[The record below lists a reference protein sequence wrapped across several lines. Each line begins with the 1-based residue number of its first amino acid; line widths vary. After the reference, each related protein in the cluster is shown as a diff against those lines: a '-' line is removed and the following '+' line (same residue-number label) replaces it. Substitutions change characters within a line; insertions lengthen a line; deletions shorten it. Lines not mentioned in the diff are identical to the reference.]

1 MLTRLKPPKKSNNSL
16 TPSRTNASSKPSARP
31 SRKKTSAK
39 SKRRRIKG
47 SSLQTITL
55 LRRKMMVKLKAILM
69 IKTMHL
75 MSVMLKPMLMKIDQ
89 VWLQETREPS
99 KELKIEML
107 LQHHRIY

>member
-1 MLTRLKPPKKSNNSL
+1 
-16 TPSRTNASSKPSARP
+16 
-31 SRKKTSAK
+31 
-39 SKRRRIKG
+39 
-47 SSLQTITL
+47 
-55 LRRKMMVKLKAILM
+55 MVKLKAILM

-107 LQHHRIY
+107 LQHHPKSPHLSAGQAVDLHLSAENIDLTGIFN